1 MLIPIDEIYFKEKV
15 KIKFDNIIQGFNNY
29 KNKTIKAIDN
39 KDFENKML
47 GFLKEAAL
55 LNNIDN
61 SFVDFYYNFLKQ
73 EDKNK
78 LENMLSE
85 NGKKFL
91 MDFKAKNSTK
101 GVYYKLPIDSIEFIN
116 KMNCKE
122 ILFSTIYFTKI
133 PCTIWGNYNNKFPIF
148 YKSEKDLTNYKNIA
162 QKYNLIIE

>member
-1 MLIPIDEIYFKEKV
+1 MDPPRPEV
-15 KIKFDNIIQGFNNY
+15 
-29 KNKTIKAIDN
+29 
-39 KDFENKML
+39 
-47 GFLKEAAL
+47 KEAVMKCKLAGIKPVMITGDHKTTAAAIGKEIGLMDNNDIAL
-55 LNNIDN
+55 TG
-61 SFVDFYYNFLKQ
+61 Q
-73 EDKNK
+73 ELDSMNDIELKNK

-148 YKSEKDLTNYKNIA
+148 YKSENDLTNYKNIA

>member
-29 KNKTIKAIDN
+29 KNKTIKAID
-39 KDFENKML
+39 
-47 GFLKEAAL
+47 
-55 LNNIDN
+55 
-61 SFVDFYYNFLKQ
+61 YNFLKQ

-148 YKSEKDLTNYKNIA
+148 YKSENDLTNYKNIA

>member
-1 MLIPIDEIYFKEKV
+1 M
-15 KIKFDNIIQGFNNY
+15 
-29 KNKTIKAIDN
+29 
-39 KDFENKML
+39 
-47 GFLKEAAL
+47 

-91 MDFKAKNSTK
+91 VDFKSKNSTK

-162 QKYNLIIE
+162 RKYNLIIE

>member
-1 MLIPIDEIYFKEKV
+1 VLIPIDEIYFKEKV

-91 MDFKAKNSTK
+91 MDFKSKNSTK

-148 YKSEKDLTNYKNIA
+148 YKSEKDLTNYKSIA
-162 QKYNLIIE
+162 RKYNLIIE